1 MEQKNSDYC
10 AEIGITYKSNISKD
24 RKKIDSAQSVVDTM
38 MGLEHFV
45 NNIEYKE
52 MFYALYM
59 NSAGKLLSVM
69 LIGEGGIDR
78 TYVETR
84 FILQGAI
91 LQNATAIAVVHNH
104 PSGRVQPSG
113 MDKTLTEKI
122 NKCCELF
129 SIKLIDH
136 IIISTDNY
144 YSFIEGGD
152 L

>member
-1 MEQKNSDYC
+1 MEQINSDFC

-122 NKCCELF
+122 NKCCELL

-144 YSFIEGGD
+144 YSFLEGGD